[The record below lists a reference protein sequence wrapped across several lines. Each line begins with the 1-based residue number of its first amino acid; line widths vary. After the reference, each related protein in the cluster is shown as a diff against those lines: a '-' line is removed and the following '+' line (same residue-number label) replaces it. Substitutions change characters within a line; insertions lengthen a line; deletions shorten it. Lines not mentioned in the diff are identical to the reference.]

1 MYVIYRDGREEKMK
15 QLIISIGR
23 EFGSAGHE
31 IAERLAKRYGLPLY
45 DHNLLDEVAASHNM
59 DSQELQEYDEM
70 KHNKFLYRSIN
81 GMSSSP
87 ADNVANMQFNFL
99 LDKAEKGQSFVIVGR
114 CSETILKD
122 YEGLVSVFI
131 IGDMESKVA
140 RVQHLYGKSEKEAER
155 FIREKDRKR
164 KKYHDSHCKSKWSD
178 SHTYDL
184 SLNSS
189 KLGLEGSVDFLADY
203 IDRRMKG
210 TK

>member
-1 MYVIYRDGREEKMK
+1 MGEKQM
-15 QLIISIGR
+15 IISVGR
-23 EFGSAGHE
+23 EFGSGGHV
-31 IAERLAKRYGLPLY
+31 IAEKLAKEFGLPLY

-122 YEGLVSVFI
+122 YEGLISVFI

-189 KLGLEGSVDFLADY
+189 KLGLEGSVDFLAEY
-203 IDRRMKG
+203 INRRMKG

>member
-87 ADNVANMQFNFL
+87 ADNVASMQFNFL

-122 YEGLVSVFI
+122 YEGLISVFI

-203 IDRRMKG
+203 INRRMKG

>member
-1 MYVIYRDGREEKMK
+1 MK

-122 YEGLVSVFI
+122 YEGLISVFV

-140 RVQHLYGKSEKEAER
+140 RVQHLYGKARKKLKDSLEKKTEKER
-155 FIREKDRKR
+155 NTMTVTVNQNGQIPI
-164 KKYHDSHCKSKWSD
+164 
-178 SHTYDL
+178 L
-184 SLNSS
+184 M
-189 KLGLEGSVDFLADY
+189 
-203 IDRRMKG
+203 I
-210 TK
+210 

>member
-1 MYVIYRDGREEKMK
+1 MK
-15 QLIISIGR
+15 TQKQVIISIGR

-31 IAERLAKRYGLPLY
+31 IAERIAKRYGLSLY
-45 DHNLLDEVAASHNM
+45 DHNLLREVADSHNVNPE
-59 DSQELQEYDEM
+59 ELEIFDEM

-114 CSETILKD
+114 SSETILKD
-122 YEGLVSVFI
+122 YEGLVSIFI

-189 KLGLEGSVDFLADY
+189 TLGVEGSVEFLSSY
-203 IDRRMKG
+203 IDKRISKMK
-210 TK
+210 

>member
-1 MYVIYRDGREEKMK
+1 MK

-45 DHNLLDEVAASHNM
+45 DHNLLDEVAASHNL
-59 DSQELQEYDEM
+59 DSHELQEYDEM
-70 KHNKFLYRSIN
+70 KHNKFLYRSVN

-87 ADNVANMQFNFL
+87 ADNVANMQFNFIR
-99 LDKAEKGQSFVIVGR
+99 DKAEKGQSFVIVGR

-122 YEGLVSVFI
+122 FEGLVSVFI
-131 IGDMESKVA
+131 IGDMDSKVA
-140 RVQHLYGKSEKEAER
+140 RVQRLYGKSEKEAER

>member
-1 MYVIYRDGREEKMK
+1 MK

-59 DSQELQEYDEM
+59 DSHELQEYDEM

-122 YEGLVSVFI
+122 YEGLISVFV

>member
-122 YEGLVSVFI
+122 YEGLISVFI

-189 KLGLEGSVDFLADY
+189 KLGLEGSVDFLAEY
-203 IDRRMKG
+203 INRRMNG

>member
-131 IGDMESKVA
+131 IGDMESKVT

>member
-1 MYVIYRDGREEKMK
+1 
-15 QLIISIGR
+15 
-23 EFGSAGHE
+23 
-31 IAERLAKRYGLPLY
+31 
-45 DHNLLDEVAASHNM
+45 M

-122 YEGLVSVFI
+122 YEGLVSVFV

>member
-1 MYVIYRDGREEKMK
+1 MK

-122 YEGLVSVFI
+122 YEGLISVFV

-155 FIREKDRKR
+155 IIREKDRKR